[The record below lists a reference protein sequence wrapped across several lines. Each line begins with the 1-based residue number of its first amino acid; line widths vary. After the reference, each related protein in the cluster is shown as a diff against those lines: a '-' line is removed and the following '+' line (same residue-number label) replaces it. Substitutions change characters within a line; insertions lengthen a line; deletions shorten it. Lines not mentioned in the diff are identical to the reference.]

1 MNTTIIIMMIF
12 HILKTQQVE
21 NKFSKII
28 NKLHMTTSHLL
39 LRIDVFQGFS
49 LKTNLK
55 LDVTHNDRNV
65 VCM

>member
-1 MNTTIIIMMIF
+1 MNTSIIIMMIF

-39 LRIDVFQGFS
+39 LRIDVFQGFL
-49 LKTNLK
+49 LKIDSK
-55 LDVTHNDRNV
+55 LDIIPK
-65 VCM
+65 

>member
-1 MNTTIIIMMIF
+1 MNTSIIIMMIF

-49 LKTNLK
+49 LKMNSK
-55 LDVTHNDRNV
+55 LDVTPK
-65 VCM
+65 

>member
-39 LRIDVFQGFS
+39 LRIDVFQGFL
-49 LKTNLK
+49 LKIDST
-55 LDVTHNDRNV
+55 LDIIPK
-65 VCM
+65 

>member
-21 NKFSKII
+21 NKFSRII

-39 LRIDVFQGFS
+39 LRIDAFQGFS
-49 LKTNLK
+49 LKINSK
-55 LDVTHNDRNV
+55 LDVTPK
-65 VCM
+65 

>member
-21 NKFSKII
+21 NKFSRII

-39 LRIDVFQGFS
+39 LRIDVFQGFVF
-49 LKTNLK
+49 KVNLK
-55 LDVTHNDRNV
+55 LNV
-65 VCM
+65 NRK